1 MRAKAKNS
9 VDVASD
15 STRRERIAG
24 NTDPYVK
31 NHQHS
36 LEYLKRRWF
45 YAPVYRYTP
54 IEQGGIRK

>member
-1 MRAKAKNS
+1 MRARKKTTIEQKI
-9 VDVASD
+9 D
-15 STRRERIAG
+15 SLRHNAIAG
-24 NTDPYVK
+24 NTDTYVK

-54 IEQGGIRK
+54 IEQGWIRK